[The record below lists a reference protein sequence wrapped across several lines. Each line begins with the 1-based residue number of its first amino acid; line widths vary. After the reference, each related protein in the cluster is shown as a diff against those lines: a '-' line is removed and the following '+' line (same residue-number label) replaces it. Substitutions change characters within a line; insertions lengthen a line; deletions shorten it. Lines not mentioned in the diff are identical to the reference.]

1 MIDVFLGMIIY
12 TLGHNIRARHS
23 FLARLVGTKPQEDLS
38 LENVNS
44 LLLVLTLS
52 MLIFCVLEAGV
63 FFIYNKMVRN
73 CVFKQFYQINYLYIY
88 EVSSL
93 VQNYPD
99 TRS

>member
-12 TLGHNIRARHS
+12 TLGHNIRVRHS

-73 CVFKQFYQINYLYIY
+73 CVLNNFTKLIIYL
-88 EVSSL
+88 
-93 VQNYPD
+93 
-99 TRS
+99 

>member
-1 MIDVFLGMIIY
+1 MIDIFLGMIIY

-73 CVFKQFYQINYLYIY
+73 CVLNNFTKLIIYL
-88 EVSSL
+88 
-93 VQNYPD
+93 
-99 TRS
+99 